1 MRDRSTNAMMLS
13 GPATGSGIRH
23 PHDASCFS
31 LTEATAIGDT
41 IADTV
46 YQDPPSRAQPW
57 RTPTPSGTGMAWR
70 HRWRTQGFAARRK
83 SVSDVAH
90 EKERVRGSPIAAEVG
105 RRPIATV
112 VAHLSAAGQR
122 PKELAD

>member
-31 LTEATAIGDT
+31 LTEATAIRDT

-57 RTPTPSGTGMAWR
+57 RTPTPSGTGMLDAID
-70 HRWRTQGFAARRK
+70 GGP
-83 SVSDVAH
+83 
-90 EKERVRGSPIAAEVG
+90 RVLPHAESP
-105 RRPIATV
+105 
-112 VAHLSAAGQR
+112 
-122 PKELAD
+122 